1 MVNKRGD
8 VEFGVGVS
16 IFVFIMAL
24 LIIIYLLLIPPEE
37 RNRILDD
44 GDLVGIDCSKNCRED
59 VDQCVDR
66 CRSNSN
72 CRRECDLDFKDCMD
86 DCSDRGRDGFIE
98 GRGSLLLSESPG
110 LVKPLQNSKLSI
122 NLNPVSLYSEIS
134 KINIPL
140 SNSLQVSSWLLSG
153 DVRSINFDLGNIKT
167 LGKVSLVFLPSK
179 RDGVLR
185 IELNGNIVY
194 EGGAEVSALP
204 IELPINLLKEG
215 RNKLSFGSKATGL
228 GKSLFVLTDVSL
240 SVNRF
245 EDNLRSNRN
254 FILVKDEI
262 DGMKRAFLSY
272 FLSCD
277 NINVNQGELRIDI
290 NGKNLYDD
298 TIFCETARPSI
309 DISRNSLREGEN
321 RLDFVLKPVSGNNYR
336 ITDLKLGA
344 DMSSFDFPKFRFD
357 LGRRQFE
364 DVASGRADVV
374 MNLLFPDARFRK
386 EANVNINGAELY
398 FNTNGGFIKIDLS
411 DFIVAG
417 TNFVKIV
424 PKEIFEIDRL
434 DILIE

>member
-8 VEFGVGVS
+8 VDFGVGVS

-37 RNRILDD
+37 RNRILEDD
-44 GDLVGIDCSKNCRED
+44 DIVGIDCSKNCRED
-59 VDQCVDR
+59 ADQCVDR
-66 CRSNSN
+66 CRSNTN
-72 CRRECDLDFKDCMD
+72 CRRECDLDFRDCMG
-86 DCSDRGRDGFIE
+86 DCDFRDVDGFE
-98 GRGSLLLSESPG
+98 GIGNLLLSESPG

-122 NLNPVSLYSEIS
+122 NLNPISLYSEVN

-140 SNSLQVSSWLLSG
+140 SNSLQVSSWLFSG

-167 LGKVSLVFLPSK
+167 IGKVSLVFLPSK
-179 RDGVLR
+179 RDGVLK
-185 IELNGNIVY
+185 IELNGNIIY

-215 RNKLSFGSKATGL
+215 RNKLSFGSEAAGL

-240 SVNRF
+240 SVDRF

-254 FILVKDEI
+254 FILIKDEI

-272 FLSCD
+272 FLSCE

-290 NGKNLYDD
+290 NGKTLYDD
-298 TIFCETARPSI
+298 TIFCEVARPSI

-321 RLDFVLKPVSGNNYR
+321 RFDFVLKPVSGNNYK

-364 DVASGRADVV
+364 DVASGRADVT

-386 EANVNINGAELY
+386 EASVNINGVELY
-398 FNTNGGFIKIDLS
+398 FNTNGGFMKIDLS